1 MLGRGLWMDIKQAEW
16 HKLYD
21 DVTGRYQGCINVR
34 TLTLILVGRPR
45 DTKHELAPLI
55 AQSLKEKQQGT
66 LQERESVLR

>member
-1 MLGRGLWMDIKQAEW
+1 MDVRQSDW

-21 DVTGRYQGCINVR
+21 NTTGRYQGCINVR

-55 AQSLKEKQQGT
+55 TGVLKDAQQGS
-66 LQERESVLR
+66 LQTYENMLE

>member
-1 MLGRGLWMDIKQAEW
+1 MEDKSTW

-21 DVTGRYQGCINVR
+21 ESTGRYQGCINVR

-55 AQSLKEKQQGT
+55 EPLLKEQQKGS
-66 LQERESVLR
+66 LQTHKKVLE